1 MKKTFLT
8 GAAMLFTVAAF
19 AAEANLND
27 ANIWAHP
34 KASNPEAGILEIKG
48 PGQLRAKAARF
59 QIDPN
64 ATYRISG
71 EVRKAPGA
79 DTKLI
84 LAGYVLYDK
93 DQKEIQTVH
102 IRVINGTRTMLA
114 EDAKAG
120 ATTLKVKNAVRWPK
134 NNSAVAFNAG
144 PLPNRELADYTA
156 VAKEG
161 TAWVVTLKT
170 PLAKDY
176 KAGTKVWVQAPGA
189 HFSIANV
196 KQPTDEWQKFEA
208 VVKGVGINKVE
219 NGKFWPG
226 TAYAE
231 PMIMPNWH
239 WGKGCQDLKVQIR
252 NFKVEKVSK

>member
-1 MKKTFLT
+1 MTVLDMNGVQDIDGLLDALSKTEQNFEDLAAT
-8 GAAMLFTVAAF
+8 ASKFGAKYISQSFDKITPQGLVKML
-19 AAEANLND
+19 
-27 ANIWAHP
+27 
-34 KASNPEAGILEIKG
+34 GIKG
-48 PGQLRAKAARF
+48 IESKYTETETRDSAV
-59 QIDPN
+59 
-64 ATYRISG
+64 SG
-71 EVRKAPGA
+71 
-79 DTKLI
+79 
-84 LAGYVLYDK
+84 
-93 DQKEIQTVH
+93 
-102 IRVINGTRTMLA
+102 MLA

-161 TAWVVTLKT
+161 TVWVVTLKK

-176 KAGTKVWVQAPGA
+176 KAGTKVWVQSPGA

-208 VVKGVGINKVE
+208 VTKGVGINKVE

-231 PMIMPNWH
+231 PMLMANWY
-239 WGKGCQDLKVQIR
+239 WGAGCQDQKIQLR
-252 NFKVEKVSK
+252 NIKVEKVSK

>member
-1 MKKTFLT
+1 MKKSLLT
-8 GAAMLFTVAAF
+8 GAAMLFAVAAF
-19 AAEANLND
+19 SADANLND
-27 ANIWAHP
+27 AKIWEHP

-64 ATYRISG
+64 AIYRISG

-79 DTKLI
+79 NTKTF

-102 IRVINGTRTMLA
+102 IRVINGTRTTLA

-120 ATTLKVKNAVRWPK
+120 ATTLKVKNAVRWLK
-134 NNSAVAFNAG
+134 TNASVAFNAG
-144 PLPNRELADYTA
+144 PLPNRELADYST
-156 VAKEG
+156 VVKEG
-161 TAWVVTLKT
+161 TAWIVTLKK

-176 KAGTKVWVQAPGA
+176 KAGTKVWVQSPGA
-189 HFSIANV
+189 HFSITYV
-196 KQPTDEWQKFEA
+196 TQPNDEWQKFQA
-208 VVKGVGINKVE
+208 VTKGVGINKVE

-231 PMIMPNWH
+231 PMLMPNWY
-239 WGKGCQDLKVQIR
+239 WGKGSQDQKVQIR
-252 NFKVEKVSK
+252 NLKVEKVSK